1 MTNNITTIF
10 TEGEIGM
17 KDYIIVTEST
27 TDLPQD
33 LVNELEITIIPMT
46 FGFENESYLN
56 YPDNRE
62 LDIHKF
68 YGRVKKGERS
78 TTALVN
84 SKTFEEFFEPI
95 LKSGKDIL
103 YIGFSSGLS
112 GTYSA
117 SLIAA
122 EELKQKYHDSKII
135 CIDTLAAS
143 MGEGLLVYYAAKLK
157 QQGQNIDEVSQ
168 WVLDNRLKLCQWF
181 TVDDLNHLKRGGR
194 ISAMTATVGSALNVK
209 PILHV
214 DNEGHLNSV
223 HNVRGRKKSINSLL
237 EHMEKLCVNPEG
249 QTIFISHADCLE
261 ETEYLAAQIKEKF
274 PVNEVILNFIG
285 PVIGSHTGQGAIAL
299 FFLGKER

>member
-1 MTNNITTIF
+1 
-10 TEGEIGM
+10 M
-17 KDYIIVTEST
+17 KNYVIVTEST
-27 TDLPQD
+27 TDLPPD
-33 LVNELEITIIPMT
+33 LVNELGITLIPMA

-68 YGRVKKGERS
+68 YERVKNGERS

-84 SKTFEEFFEPI
+84 SKTFEEYFEPI
-95 LKSGKDIL
+95 LKSGDNIL

-112 GTYSA
+112 GTYSS

-122 EELKQKYHDSKII
+122 EELKQKYPDSQIV

-157 QQGQNIDEVSQ
+157 SEGQSIEQVSQ
-168 WVLDNRLKLCQWF
+168 WLLDNRLNLCQWF

-194 ISAMTATVGSALNVK
+194 ISAMTATIGSALNVK

-214 DNEGHLNSV
+214 DNEGHLVAV
-223 HNVRGRKKSINSLL
+223 HNIRGRKKSINALF
-237 EHMEKLCVNPEG
+237 EHMEELCTNPEE
-249 QTIFISHADCLE
+249 QTVFISHADCLE
-261 ETEYLAAQIKEKF
+261 DTEYLANLIKEKLN
-274 PVNEVILNFIG
+274 VKEVILNFIG

-299 FFLGKER
+299 FFMGRER

>member
-1 MTNNITTIF
+1 
-10 TEGEIGM
+10 M

-27 TDLPQD
+27 SDLPQD
-33 LVNELEITIIPMT
+33 LVDELDIKVIPMT

-62 LDIHKF
+62 LDIHIF
-68 YGRVKKGERS
+68 YDRVKKGERS
-78 TTALVN
+78 ITALVN
-84 SKTFEEFFEPI
+84 SKTFEEYFEPI
-95 LKSGKDIL
+95 IKSGNDIL
-103 YIGFSSGLS
+103 YIGFSSALS

-117 SLIAA
+117 SLIAT
-122 EELKQKYHDSKII
+122 EELKQKYPDSKII
-135 CIDTLAAS
+135 CVDTLAAS

-157 QQGQNIDEVSQ
+157 QEGRNIDEVSQ
-168 WVLDNRLKLCQWF
+168 WVLDNRLSLCQWF

-214 DNEGHLNSV
+214 DNEGRLIPV

-237 EHMEKLCVNPEG
+237 EHMEKLCVNPQG

-261 ETEYLAAQIKEKF
+261 DTEYLADLIKEKF
-274 PVNEVILNFIG
+274 PVKEVVLNFIG

-299 FFLGKER
+299 FFIGKER

>member
-1 MTNNITTIF
+1 
-10 TEGEIGM
+10 M

-27 TDLPQD
+27 SDLPQD
-33 LVNELEITIIPMT
+33 LVDELDIKVIPMT

-62 LDIHKF
+62 LDIHIF
-68 YGRVKKGERS
+68 YDRVKKGERS
-78 TTALVN
+78 ITALVN
-84 SKTFEEFFEPI
+84 SKTFEEYFEPI
-95 LKSGKDIL
+95 IKSGNDIL
-103 YIGFSSGLS
+103 YIGFSSALS

-122 EELKQKYHDSKII
+122 EELKQKYPDSKII

-157 QQGQNIDEVSQ
+157 QEGRNIDEVSQ
-168 WVLDNRLKLCQWF
+168 WVIDNRLSLCQWF

-214 DNEGHLNSV
+214 DNEGRLIPV

-237 EHMEKLCVNPEG
+237 EHMEKLCVNPQG

-261 ETEYLAAQIKEKF
+261 DTEYLADLIKEKF
-274 PVNEVILNFIG
+274 PVKEVVLNFIG

-299 FFLGKER
+299 FFIGKER

>member
-1 MTNNITTIF
+1 MNNY
-10 TEGEIGM
+10 
-17 KDYIIVTEST
+17 KIVTEST
-27 TDLPQD
+27 TDLPQEI
-33 LVNELEITIIPMT
+33 VNELEITVIPMT
-46 FGFENESYLN
+46 FGFENENYLN

-68 YGRVKKGERS
+68 YDRVKKGEKS
-78 TTALVN
+78 TTALIN
-84 SKTFEEFFEPI
+84 SNIFEEYFEPI
-95 LKSGKDIL
+95 IKSGNDIL

-112 GTYSA
+112 GTFSS

-122 EELKQKYHDSKII
+122 EELKQKYPDAKII
-135 CIDTLAAS
+135 CIDSFAAS

-157 QQGQNIDEVSQ
+157 QQGQNIDQVSQ
-168 WVLDNRLKLCQWF
+168 WVLDNRFNLCHWF

-194 ISAMTATVGSALNVK
+194 ISAMTATVGTALNVK

-214 DNEGHLNSV
+214 DNEGHLISV

-237 EHMEKLCVNPEG
+237 EHMEELCTKPEE

-261 ETEYLAAQIKEKF
+261 ETEYLAALIKEKF
-274 PVNEVILNFIG
+274 PVKEVVLNFIG

>member
-1 MTNNITTIF
+1 
-10 TEGEIGM
+10 M

-27 TDLPQD
+27 SDLPQD
-33 LVNELEITIIPMT
+33 LVDELDIKVIPMT

-62 LDIHKF
+62 LDIHIF
-68 YGRVKKGERS
+68 YDRVKKGERS
-78 TTALVN
+78 ITALVN
-84 SKTFEEFFEPI
+84 SKTFEEYFEPI
-95 LKSGKDIL
+95 IKSGNDIL
-103 YIGFSSGLS
+103 YIGFSSALS

-122 EELKQKYHDSKII
+122 EELKQKYPDSKII
-135 CIDTLAAS
+135 CVDTLAAS

-157 QQGQNIDEVSQ
+157 QEGRNIDEVSQ
-168 WVLDNRLKLCQWF
+168 WILDNRLSLCQWF

-214 DNEGHLNSV
+214 DNEGRLIPV

-237 EHMEKLCVNPEG
+237 EHMEKLCVNPQG

-261 ETEYLAAQIKEKF
+261 DTEYLADLIKEKF
-274 PVNEVILNFIG
+274 PVKEVVLNFIG

-299 FFLGKER
+299 FFIGKER

>member
-1 MTNNITTIF
+1 
-10 TEGEIGM
+10 M
-17 KDYIIVTEST
+17 KNYVIVTEST
-27 TDLPQD
+27 TDLPPD
-33 LVNELEITIIPMT
+33 LVNELGITLIPMA

-62 LDIHKF
+62 MDIHKF
-68 YGRVKKGERS
+68 YERVKNGERS

-84 SKTFEEFFEPI
+84 SKTFEEYFEPI
-95 LKSGKDIL
+95 LKSGDNIL

-112 GTYSA
+112 GTYSS

-122 EELKQKYHDSKII
+122 EELKQKYPDSQIV

-157 QQGQNIDEVSQ
+157 SEGQSIEQVSQ
-168 WVLDNRLKLCQWF
+168 WLLDNRLNLCQWF

-194 ISAMTATVGSALNVK
+194 ISAMTATIGSALNVK

-214 DNEGHLNSV
+214 DNEGHLVAV
-223 HNVRGRKKSINSLL
+223 HNIRGRKKSINALF
-237 EHMEKLCVNPEG
+237 EHMEELCTNPEE
-249 QTIFISHADCLE
+249 QTVFISHADCLE
-261 ETEYLAAQIKEKF
+261 DTEYLANLIKEKLN
-274 PVNEVILNFIG
+274 VKEVILNFIG

-299 FFLGKER
+299 FFMGRER

>member
-1 MTNNITTIF
+1 MTNSITI
-10 TEGEIGM
+10 ERGIGM

-27 TDLPQD
+27 SDLPQD
-33 LVNELEITIIPMT
+33 LVDELEIKIIPMT

-62 LDIHKF
+62 LDIHIF
-68 YGRVKKGERS
+68 YDRVKKGERS

-84 SKTFEEFFEPI
+84 SKTFEEYFDPI
-95 LKSGKDIL
+95 IKSGNDIL
-103 YIGFSSGLS
+103 YIGFSSALS

-117 SLIAA
+117 SLIAT
-122 EELKQKYHDSKII
+122 EELKQKYPDSKII
-135 CIDTLAAS
+135 CVDTLAAS

-157 QQGQNIDEVSQ
+157 QEGQNIDEVSQ
-168 WVLDNRLKLCQWF
+168 WVLDNRLSLCQWF

-214 DNEGHLNSV
+214 DNEGRLIPV

-261 ETEYLAAQIKEKF
+261 DTEYLAALIKEKF
-274 PVNEVILNFIG
+274 PVKEVVLNFIG

>member
-1 MTNNITTIF
+1 MTNSITI
-10 TEGEIGM
+10 ERGIGM

-27 TDLPQD
+27 SDLPQD
-33 LVNELEITIIPMT
+33 LVDELEIKIIPMT

-62 LDIHKF
+62 LDIHIF
-68 YGRVKKGERS
+68 YDRVKKGERS
-78 TTALVN
+78 ITALVN
-84 SKTFEEFFEPI
+84 SKTFEEYFEPI
-95 LKSGKDIL
+95 IKSGNDIL
-103 YIGFSSGLS
+103 YIGFSSALS

-117 SLIAA
+117 SLIAT
-122 EELKQKYHDSKII
+122 EELKQKYPDSKII
-135 CIDTLAAS
+135 CVDTLAAS

-157 QQGQNIDEVSQ
+157 QEGQNIDEVSQ
-168 WVLDNRLKLCQWF
+168 WVLDNRLSLCQWF

-214 DNEGHLNSV
+214 DNEGRLIPV

-261 ETEYLAAQIKEKF
+261 DTEYLAALIKEKF
-274 PVNEVILNFIG
+274 PVKEVVLNFIG

>member
-1 MTNNITTIF
+1 MTNSITI
-10 TEGEIGM
+10 ERGIGM

-27 TDLPQD
+27 SDLPQD
-33 LVNELEITIIPMT
+33 LVDELEIKIIPMT

-62 LDIHKF
+62 LDIHIF
-68 YGRVKKGERS
+68 YDRVKKGERS

-84 SKTFEEFFEPI
+84 SKTFEEYFEPI
-95 LKSGKDIL
+95 IKSGNDIL
-103 YIGFSSGLS
+103 YIGFSSALS

-117 SLIAA
+117 SLIAT
-122 EELKQKYHDSKII
+122 EELKQKYPDSKII
-135 CIDTLAAS
+135 CVDTLAAS

-157 QQGQNIDEVSQ
+157 QEGQNIDEVSQ
-168 WVLDNRLKLCQWF
+168 WVLDNRLSLCQWF

-214 DNEGHLNSV
+214 DNEGRLIPV

-261 ETEYLAAQIKEKF
+261 DTEYLAALIKEKF
-274 PVNEVILNFIG
+274 PVKEVVLNFIG

-299 FFLGKER
+299 FFIGKER

>member
-1 MTNNITTIF
+1 MTNSITI
-10 TEGEIGM
+10 ERGIGM

-27 TDLPQD
+27 SDLPQD
-33 LVNELEITIIPMT
+33 LVDELEIKIIPMT

-62 LDIHKF
+62 LDIHIF
-68 YGRVKKGERS
+68 YDRVKKGERS

-84 SKTFEEFFEPI
+84 SKTFEEYFEPI
-95 LKSGKDIL
+95 IKSGNDIL
-103 YIGFSSGLS
+103 YIGFSSALS

-117 SLIAA
+117 SLIAT
-122 EELKQKYHDSKII
+122 EELKQKYPDSKII
-135 CIDTLAAS
+135 CVDTLAAS

-157 QQGQNIDEVSQ
+157 QEGQNIDEVSQ
-168 WVLDNRLKLCQWF
+168 WVLDNRLSLCQWF

-214 DNEGHLNSV
+214 DNEGRLIPV

-237 EHMEKLCVNPEG
+237 EHMEKLCVNPQG

-261 ETEYLAAQIKEKF
+261 DTEYLAALIKEKF
-274 PVNEVILNFIG
+274 PVKEVVLNFIG

-299 FFLGKER
+299 FFIGKER

>member
-1 MTNNITTIF
+1 
-10 TEGEIGM
+10 M

-27 TDLPQD
+27 SDLPQD
-33 LVNELEITIIPMT
+33 LVDELDIKVIPMT

-62 LDIHKF
+62 LDIHIF
-68 YGRVKKGERS
+68 YDRVKKGERS
-78 TTALVN
+78 ITALVN
-84 SKTFEEFFEPI
+84 SKTFEEYFEPI
-95 LKSGKDIL
+95 IKSGNDIL
-103 YIGFSSGLS
+103 YIGFSSALS

-117 SLIAA
+117 SLIAT
-122 EELKQKYHDSKII
+122 EELKQKYPDSKII
-135 CIDTLAAS
+135 CVDTLAAS

-157 QQGQNIDEVSQ
+157 QEGRNIDEVSQ
-168 WVLDNRLKLCQWF
+168 WVLDNRLSLCQWF

-214 DNEGHLNSV
+214 DNEGRLIPV

-237 EHMEKLCVNPEG
+237 EHMEKLCVNPQG

-261 ETEYLAAQIKEKF
+261 DTEYLADLIKEKF
-274 PVNEVILNFIG
+274 PVKEVVLNFIG

>member
-1 MTNNITTIF
+1 
-10 TEGEIGM
+10 M

-27 TDLPQD
+27 SDLPQD
-33 LVNELEITIIPMT
+33 LVDELDIKVIPMT

-62 LDIHKF
+62 LDIHIF
-68 YGRVKKGERS
+68 YDRVKKGERS

-84 SKTFEEFFEPI
+84 SKTFEEYFEPI
-95 LKSGKDIL
+95 IKSGNDIL
-103 YIGFSSGLS
+103 YIGFSSTLS

-117 SLIAA
+117 SLIAS
-122 EELKQKYHDSKII
+122 EELKQKYPDSKII
-135 CIDTLAAS
+135 CVDTLAAS

-157 QQGQNIDEVSQ
+157 QEGRNIDEVSQ
-168 WVLDNRLKLCQWF
+168 WVLDNRLSLCQWF

-214 DNEGHLNSV
+214 DNEGRLIPV

-237 EHMEKLCVNPEG
+237 EHMEKLCVNPQG

-261 ETEYLAAQIKEKF
+261 DTEYLADLIKEKF
-274 PVNEVILNFIG
+274 PVKEVVLNFIG

-299 FFLGKER
+299 FFIGKER

>member
-1 MTNNITTIF
+1 
-10 TEGEIGM
+10 M

-27 TDLPQD
+27 SDLPQD
-33 LVNELEITIIPMT
+33 LVDELDIKVIPMT

-62 LDIHKF
+62 LDIHIF
-68 YGRVKKGERS
+68 YDRVKKGERS
-78 TTALVN
+78 ITALVN
-84 SKTFEEFFEPI
+84 SKTFEEYFEPI
-95 LKSGKDIL
+95 IKSGNDIL
-103 YIGFSSGLS
+103 YIGFSSALS

-117 SLIAA
+117 SLIAS
-122 EELKQKYHDSKII
+122 EELKQKYPDSKII
-135 CIDTLAAS
+135 CVDTLAAS

-157 QQGQNIDEVSQ
+157 QEGRNIDEVSQ
-168 WVLDNRLKLCQWF
+168 WVLDNRLSLCQWF

-214 DNEGHLNSV
+214 DNEGRLIPV

-237 EHMEKLCVNPEG
+237 EHMEKLCVNPQG

-261 ETEYLAAQIKEKF
+261 DTEYLADLIKEKF
-274 PVNEVILNFIG
+274 PVKEVVLNFIG

-299 FFLGKER
+299 FFIGKER